1 MVSEVPYDPLMRW
14 ETDGGAVLPAPDG
27 VADEVP
33 AEGEAAGGETELEPR
48 GEPNDGGPSHDAPG
62 ARIARR
68 RSASAG
74 YANA

>member
-62 ARIARR
+62 RGSPAGDRR
-68 RSASAG
+68 QPGMRTS
-74 YANA
+74 